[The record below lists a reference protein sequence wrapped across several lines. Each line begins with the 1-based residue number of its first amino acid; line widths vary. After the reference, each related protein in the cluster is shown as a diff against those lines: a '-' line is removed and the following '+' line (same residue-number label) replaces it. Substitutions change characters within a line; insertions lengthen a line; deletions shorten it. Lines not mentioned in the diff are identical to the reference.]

1 MKYPLIFDHKNC
13 RTYFREFY
21 ELNKNSENPA
31 SYRSLAYEINWPPS
45 YLNDVIFG
53 RKNLT
58 VPRALEFASIAKL
71 NLLETERLIYISFI
85 DSSTSDVQSYFLNK
99 LEKELNSDS
108 YTLEP
113 ENNFASTTDDYPETN
128 VELHGDITAS
138 ALLKLLGWS
147 NGKIEK
153 ALIPKM
159 LFLFPELNDPL
170 ALEEKLAK
178 LVRNKNIKILSSNED
193 QILEVEISKSI
204 IHFMITKETAP
215 LAARFTDNM
224 GAILR
229 NKNVAG
235 CFNSGYLL
243 ISKNRFK
250 EIRLKM
256 NSFRNWLIEIEKE
269 SLEQER
275 TNLKNALL
283 FQYDLNLAPIM
294 DLKEVGLSTLGEW
307 ENLEE

>member
-13 RTYFREFY
+13 RTYFKEFY
-21 ELNKNSENPA
+21 ELNKNSENSA

-45 YLNDVIFG
+45 YLNDVVFG

-58 VPRALEFASIAKL
+58 VPRALEFASFAKF

-85 DSSTSDVQSYFLNK
+85 DSSTSDVQNYFLNK

-113 ENNFASTTDDYPETN
+113 ENNFANATDDYPLTN
-128 VELHGDITAS
+128 EELHGDITAS
-138 ALLKLLGWS
+138 ALLKLLGWC
-147 NGKIEK
+147 NGRIEK
-153 ALIPKM
+153 NLISKI
-159 LFLFPELNDPL
+159 LFLFPELTDPL
-170 ALEEKLAK
+170 VLEEKLTK
-178 LVRNKNIKILSSNED
+178 LVRNNNIKILSSHDD

-204 IHFMITKETAP
+204 IHFMITKETAH
-215 LAARFTDNM
+215 LVARFTDNM

-229 NKNVAG
+229 NENVTG

-243 ISKNRFK
+243 ISKNRFE
-250 EIRLKM
+250 EIRLKI

-269 SLEQER
+269 SIEQER
-275 TNLKNALL
+275 ANLNHALL
-283 FQYDLNLAPIM
+283 FQYDLNFAPIM
-294 DLKEVGLSTLGEW
+294 DLKEVGLSTLSEW
-307 ENLEE
+307 ENLED